1 MTGPTMKIS
10 DMAAKSVTRHSRRD
24 FLLLIMTGLTWERN
38 HMSATNVTRH
48 SRRNCY

>member
-10 DMAAKSVTRHSRRD
+10 DMAAKSVTRHPRRD
-24 FLLLIMTGLTWERN
+24 SLLLIMTGLTWERN

-48 SRRNCY
+48 S